1 MRAPCDRRHSSC
13 EGRSYYSI
21 GVRVRHCELSV
32 WRPLTITTAF
42 WLPRPERG
50 YFIIYLAREKLF
62 NLDGSISLAEKGAPE
77 ISMGT
82 HRYRQQR
89 FSAVNDT
96 RRDGSP
102 KQKTKTID
110 MNVSAKEK
118 QIGVISALVEGGN
131 IGRSHRGKTF
141 LISVALSV
149 TMLACADPVV
159 AAQKPWP
166 AGIFDLPGAISESK
180 RIGNAGPKPWLNA
193 NVDGMRIRVGW
204 KEIETA
210 DGVYDWSLI
219 DECLANAATSGKVAG
234 ISVGAG
240 IGCPAWLY
248 GGDTFSDGII
258 SGYTVESA
266 TAAFV
271 AADIGRVLYSDT
283 YPSGYT
289 IIVSQTSTVA
299 TVSIEASKTAGNARF
314 SILARHPVLSPF
326 RVLTAPDAG
335 IMSVPWDTIFL
346 AKWKRFIA
354 AYGTRYDTNP
364 YLVYVPMGG
373 LGQTGES
380 RVAVEASDVAWFDA
394 NAIANGYKA
403 TDSYSAAVV
412 AWKAST
418 EAIMDTYMSAFPTT
432 PPFITIANCFGT
444 IGGGSDAL
452 LDIFAYAAANYPGRL
467 GFMNAQLNAVTGG
480 AGYSI
485 ISDNR
490 ATNPTGA
497 QFLYS
502 SDTDCGVAA
511 LSKCDGSGFGCEDT
525 GDNPCLSAFD
535 AVNDTLEKG
544 LSIGCRFV
552 E

>member
-1 MRAPCDRRHSSC
+1 MECLESSGSVDRA
-13 EGRSYYSI
+13 
-21 GVRVRHCELSV
+21 
-32 WRPLTITTAF
+32 
-42 WLPRPERG
+42 
-50 YFIIYLAREKLF
+50 
-62 NLDGSISLAEKGAPE
+62 
-77 ISMGT
+77 
-82 HRYRQQR
+82 
-89 FSAVNDT
+89 
-96 RRDGSP
+96 
-102 KQKTKTID
+102 
-110 MNVSAKEK
+110 
-118 QIGVISALVEGGN
+118 
-131 IGRSHRGKTF
+131 KTF
-141 LISVALSV
+141 LISVGLSV
-149 TMLACADPVV
+149 TMLACADLVV

-166 AGIFDLPGAISESK
+166 AGIFDLPASINQVN
-180 RIGNAGPKPWLNA
+180 RIGPIDKHPWLNPA
-193 NVDGMRIRVGW
+193 VDGLRIRAAW
-204 KEIETA
+204 KDIETA

-248 GGDTFSDGII
+248 GGDSFTDGII

-283 YPSGYT
+283 YPSGYA
-289 IIVSQTSTVA
+289 IIVSRTATVA

-335 IMSVPWDTIFL
+335 IMSVPWDTVFL
-346 AKWKRFIA
+346 TKWKRFIA
-354 AYGTRYDTNP
+354 AYGARYDGNP
-364 YLVYVPMGG
+364 NLVYVPMGG

-380 RVAVEASDVAWFDA
+380 RVAVETSDVAWFDA

-403 TDSYSAAVV
+403 TDDYSAAVV

-418 EAIMDTYMSAFPTT
+418 EAIMDAYMSAFPTT

-480 AGYSI
+480 AGSSVM
-485 ISDNR
+485 SDNR

-502 SDTDCGVAA
+502 SATPCGLAG
-511 LSKCDGSGFGCEDT
+511 LSKCDGSGFGCEDI

-535 AVNDTLEKG
+535 AVNNTLEKG

-552 E
+552 EVYEIDVTNPAYQTMLATKGAELKGAPKPPMGLRAVL